1 MSFDGINDKLTIPDH
16 PNQVGMSE
24 LSIMFWAKFD
34 SYPDWQNSNGGH
46 MIFEKFEH
54 TSSNADASYAVYTEY
69 DYDALRFDLRLDNG
83 NMINIRMEP
92 FSSYLLLNTWHHIV
106 AVYDGQFNHI
116 YFDGVLLA
124 SSQNSIVGNIKT
136 TNFPITIADAFGNNI
151 DHWDGD
157 LDNISLW
164 NTALSEL
171 DINQYMNCPP
181 TGSESGLVGCWNFE
195 EGSGNIAL
203 DQTSN
208 GNNGTINGAAYD
220 ANIPLQSCQ
229 LTNVNGCDST
239 AVLNLTIN
247 QSDTGYTSVTA
258 CDSYTWNDS
267 TYTQSGIFSYSGHA
281 LSDSFCLS
289 FNGNND
295 YTIQYPISDYKIDG
309 NYLYYKEYNSLDN
322 DFKRVDYSKVKI
334 IDKKFYFGTDKF
346 GRDVLSRII
355 IGSRIS
361 FSIGFVS
368 VFISLLIGLILGCIA
383 GYYSGY
389 PDKIIMWI
397 INVTWSIPTL
407 LLVIAITLALGK
419 GFWQVFIAV
428 GLTMWVEVARIVRG
442 QIKQFKERQFV
453 IAAKVMGYNDF
464 RIITKHILPNIY
476 SPLIVISAANFAAS
490 ILIESGL
497 SFLGLGAQPP
507 MTSWGLMIKD
517 HYNYI
522 ILGEPFLAIIP
533 GVCIMLLVCAFML
546 FGNSLR
552 DLLDVRI

>member
-1 MSFDGINDKLTIPDH
+1 M
-16 PNQVGMSE
+16 
-24 LSIMFWAKFD
+24 
-34 SYPDWQNSNGGH
+34 
-46 MIFEKFEH
+46 
-54 TSSNADASYAVYTEY
+54 
-69 DYDALRFDLRLDNG
+69 
-83 NMINIRMEP
+83 
-92 FSSYLLLNTWHHIV
+92 
-106 AVYDGQFNHI
+106 
-116 YFDGVLLA
+116 
-124 SSQNSIVGNIKT
+124 
-136 TNFPITIADAFGNNI
+136 
-151 DHWDGD
+151 
-157 LDNISLW
+157 
-164 NTALSEL
+164 
-171 DINQYMNCPP
+171 
-181 TGSESGLVGCWNFE
+181 
-195 EGSGNIAL
+195 
-203 DQTSN
+203 
-208 GNNGTINGAAYD
+208 
-220 ANIPLQSCQ
+220 
-229 LTNVNGCDST
+229 
-239 AVLNLTIN
+239 
-247 QSDTGYTSVTA
+247 
-258 CDSYTWNDS
+258 
-267 TYTQSGIFSYSGHA
+267 
-281 LSDSFCLS
+281 
-289 FNGNND
+289 
-295 YTIQYPISDYKIDG
+295 
-309 NYLYYKEYNSLDN
+309 YYKEYNSLDN
-322 DFKRVDYSKVKI
+322 DFKKVDYSKVKI

-389 PDKIIMWI
+389 PDRIIMWI

-464 RIITKHILPNIY
+464 RIITRHILPNIY

-533 GVCIMLLVCAFML
+533 GICIMLLVCAFML